1 MVNSIVA
8 GYVRSL
14 KYGEF
19 TKTDLVQDATMGLI
33 CAVEKFDPTRGFRFA
48 TYGQWWVRKYLNEG
62 VQNQN
67 RMIRI
72 PVSLAYRIS
81 KVGISG
87 GGGGRRLDG
96 IEVVFDG
103 GGWDGGRG
111 RGGGHS

>member
-8 GYVRSL
+8 GFVRSV

-72 PVSLAYRIS
+72 PVSLAHRIS
-81 KVGISG
+81 KVRCSIGSRSSG
-87 GGGGRRLDG
+87 DCGSAGGTGKR
-96 IEVVFDG
+96 
-103 GGWDGGRG
+103 
-111 RGGGHS
+111 